1 MTFTGCQFESEVRV
15 LLEAGQWPHA
25 CPPELRSHVETCRSC
40 SDRVLVTGA
49 FRRASA
55 ASARAAVLPAPGILW
70 WRAQLRRRNEA
81 VERIA
86 RPIFGAQVFALALF
100 AAVVAGFVVVQAHSG
115 AEWWATVGSD
125 WGSGLGS
132 WLAGLG
138 QWQALHMEAL
148 LPAVTAKSLENLES
162 LGNLPMLVPGVAM
175 LALLGGVVVFLA
187 AERQ

>member
-1 MTFTGCQFESEVRV
+1 MTFTGCQFEPEVRA
-15 LLEAGQWPHA
+15 LLEAGRWPHA
-25 CPPELRSHVETCRSC
+25 CPAELGGHVETCRSC
-40 SDRVLVTGA
+40 RDLVLVTGA

-55 ASARAAVLPAPGILW
+55 ASARAAVLPSPGILW

-100 AAVVAGFVVVQAHSG
+100 ATVAAGFVVIQAQNG
-115 AEWWATVGSD
+115 AAWWATA
-125 WGSGLGS
+125 GSGLGS
-132 WLAGLG
+132 GLSSWFAGLG
-138 QWQALHMEAL
+138 QWQGFRLETL
-148 LPAVTAKSLENLES
+148 LPALSAKGLES
-162 LGNLPMLVPGVAM
+162 MPMLVPGVAM